1 MEPVAMLG
9 GSLLMGGLNY
19 LGQREA
25 NQANRDIANQ
35 ANIMSQAN
43 AREQMAFQERM
54 SNTAYQRSMADM
66 KAAGLN
72 PMLAF
77 SQGGASSPA
86 GASGAVS
93 TARVENAM
101 APGLASALDT
111 RRLFKELKAV
121 DSQTDLNDAIKA
133 TQQAQTKLHE
143 SNAKVAEKNA
153 QILSAELPA
162 IQQKAKVDVKR
173 GLIDEKMATSDAILN
188 RAKTVTGVFS
198 DAAGIIKPKLNI
210 NIGRQL
216 PPGTSNRSNIQL
228 RD

>member
-1 MEPVAMLG
+1 MEAAAMIG
-9 GSLLMGGLNY
+9 GSLLTGGLNY

-25 NQANRDIANQ
+25 NQTNRDIASQ
-35 ANIMSQAN
+35 ANVMSQAN

-86 GASGAVS
+86 GASGSVS

-101 APGLASALDT
+101 SPGLATALDT

-173 GLIDEKMATSDAILN
+173 GQIDEKAVNYDSIMNRVKQATGVISDA
-188 RAKTVTGVFS
+188 V
-198 DAAGIIKPKLNI
+198 GIVKPKLNI
-210 NIGRQL
+210 NVGRQL
-216 PPGTSNRSNIQL
+216 PPGTNNRSNIQS